1 MQAETSVQTDSTLPL
16 PIPLPTFSPNRMTTK
31 LISRIVLLLLVL
43 DGSTGALRAQPVDR
57 AAERQFAEGLEMF
70 HSGMFARAIDEFGAL
85 TVDQPDHVR
94 TIDALYYM
102 AEAHLALGHE
112 DEAIRLL
119 EVFDTNY
126 PRHPFAFGTRLALGK
141 YFFDRGDYERS
152 YDLLAGVLQRSP
164 TRESSAVALY
174 WMAESRSETRRPDEA
189 RDLFDRI
196 VDEFPDTD
204 AAPRAAYAAALIDVE
219 EHLFTS
225 AARRLEALASTFPD
239 SEFTRNMGLALAET
253 YYEISDYRRA
263 ADEIVRQRPY
273 LDGEAYD
280 RATFLLA
287 ESYNQLG
294 RHEDAIISY
303 RYFTEERPESPY
315 YRRALYGLA
324 WNYHHQE
331 TWQWA
336 ADNFRL
342 VHESGA
348 DDLAAS
354 AMYHAAVNLRL
365 ARQDREALNTFERY
379 VTNWPEHDLA
389 DRGWFELG
397 ILRYQR
403 RDWAGAREAFK
414 VFLDGF
420 EDSAVRG
427 DALMHLGNTNVAL
440 GDFDAALNAF
450 DEAIAL
456 DAAPRELR
464 ERIIFQKAWLLYRN
478 RDYRRASEEFLAL
491 FAANNSSDTA
501 DQTLFWAAESFFQLE
516 NFDRAG
522 ALFEQYLRDFP
533 SADQVDAAQ
542 YALGW
547 TYFRQGRYA
556 DAIPRFESFL
566 AAYRGI
572 GDTVPYRSD
581 ARLRLA
587 DSYFALKQYPQAVRV
602 YGQLAAE
609 GDDYALFQIGQA
621 YSNAGDAL
629 EAISTFQQLI
639 EDYPSSEWRE
649 ETRYQLGY
657 LYFLNQEYELAVDSY
672 RELTES
678 FPTDPLAAKAQYGIG
693 DAYFNAGRTNDA
705 VNAYMAVLSDYPDS
719 PFTAD
724 AASGIQFALL
734 ASGNADRSDAIIDSL
749 AQIHAGSSLAEVL
762 RFRQAET
769 RYQSGLPDQAL
780 ADFESLL
787 ADGVS
792 RGRRADVYWYM
803 GLIQRENGNTAAA
816 MRALRLGLEDT
827 DSGRRKDLARLLGA
841 LQLVEQDYD
850 GALSTYDIMVQV
862 TTPGTNERAQALYGR
877 SRALSGLGR
886 AEEARGLLEDVVQT
900 APDSPASYPALLG
913 LARIH
918 IEARAVTQAITLLE
932 KVSRNARD
940 ATGAEA
946 LFVLGEL
953 YFSEGDAARSIATLS
968 RMSALFPG
976 YPEWMARSL
985 GLQGRAFEQM
995 GNPGEALRIYKELV
1009 ATYPESPDAGNARER
1024 IEDLEVE

>member
-1 MQAETSVQTDSTLPL
+1 
-16 PIPLPTFSPNRMTTK
+16 MTTK
-31 LISRIVLLLLVL
+31 HLSRIVLLVFALG
-43 DGSTGALRAQPVDR
+43 GSANALHAQPVDR
-57 AAERQFAEGLEMF
+57 TAEFQFAEGLDLF
-70 HSGMFARAIDEFGAL
+70 HGGLFARAIDAFEAL
-85 TVDQPDHVR
+85 SFHHPDHVR
-94 TIDALYYM
+94 SIDGLYYM
-102 AEAHLALGHE
+102 AEAHLALGNE

-119 EVFDTNY
+119 EVFDTRH

-141 YFFDRGDYERS
+141 YFFDRGDYNRS
-152 YDLLAGVLQRSP
+152 YDLLEGVLERSP
-164 TRESSAVALY
+164 ARESSAVALY
-174 WMAESRSETRRPDEA
+174 WMAESRAQTGRTDEA
-189 RDLFDRI
+189 RDLYDRI
-196 VDEFPDTD
+196 AGEFSDTD
-204 AAPRAAYAAALIDVE
+204 TAPRAAYAAALLDVE
-219 EHLFTS
+219 EQLFTS
-225 AARRLEALASTFPD
+225 AAQRLEALSRTFPE
-239 SEFTRNMGLALAET
+239 SEFARNMGLALAET
-253 YYEISDYRRA
+253 YYETGEYRRA

-287 ESYNQLG
+287 ESYNQLR

-303 RYFTEERPESPY
+303 RYFTEDRPESPY

-342 VHESGA
+342 VHESGS

-354 AMYHAAVNLRL
+354 AMYHEAVNLRL
-365 ARQDREALNTFERY
+365 ARQDRQALDAFRRY
-379 VTNWPEHDLA
+379 VDNWPDHDLV
-389 DRGWFELG
+389 DHGWFELG
-397 ILRYQR
+397 VLRYQR
-403 RDWAGAREAFK
+403 RDWEAARDAFR
-414 VFLDGF
+414 VFMHGF
-420 EDSAVRG
+420 ESSVIRG
-427 DALMHLGNTNVAL
+427 DALMHLGNTNIAL
-440 GDFDAALNAF
+440 GDFDAALRAF
-450 DEAIAL
+450 DEAIAIN
-456 DAAPRELR
+456 AAPAELR

-478 RDYRRASEEFLAL
+478 RDYARASKEFLDL
-491 FAANNSSDTA
+491 YESNRTSENA
-501 DQTLFWAAESFFQLE
+501 DQTLFWAAESYFQLE
-516 NFDRAG
+516 DFDQARN
-522 ALFEQYLRDFP
+522 LFERYLRDFP
-533 SADQVDAAQ
+533 GADQIDAAH

-566 AAYRGI
+566 EAHRGI

-587 DSYFALKQYPQAVRV
+587 DSHFALKQYPQAVRV

-621 YSNAGDAL
+621 YSNAGDPL

-639 EDYPSSEWRE
+639 DDYPSSEWRE

-657 LYFLNQEYELAVDSY
+657 LYFLNQEYELAVASY
-672 RELTES
+672 RELKES

-693 DAYFNAGRTNDA
+693 DAYFNAGRTDEA
-705 VNAYMAVLSDYPDS
+705 VQAYMAVLSDYPDS

-734 ASGNADRSDAIIDSL
+734 ASGNADQSDALIDSL
-749 AQIHAGSSLAEVL
+749 AAVHSDSPLAEEL

-769 RYQSGLPDQAL
+769 RYQSGLTERAQ

-787 ADGVS
+787 AYGVS
-792 RGRRADVYWYM
+792 PAKRADVYWYL
-803 GLIQRENGNTAAA
+803 GLIHRDTGNTPAAIE
-816 MRALRLGLEDT
+816 ALRLGLEAPA
-827 DSGRRKDLARLLGA
+827 SGRRTEIAQLLGS
-841 LQLVEQDYD
+841 LQLDVQDHQ
-850 GALSTYDIMVQV
+850 GALSSFQIAEELTLPD
-862 TTPGTNERAQALYGR
+862 TNERAQALYGK

-886 AEEARGLLEDVVQT
+886 TAEARTLLEDVVQT

-918 IEARAVTQAITLLE
+918 LESGNPSEAVPLLE
-932 KVSRNARD
+932 EVSRNARD

-946 LFVLGEL
+946 LLLLGEL
-953 YFSEGDAARSIATLS
+953 DFSEGNPARTVETLS

-976 YPEWMARSL
+976 YPEWMARGLS
-985 GLQGRAFEQM
+985 LQGRAFEDM

-1009 ATYPESPDAGNARER
+1009 ALYPDSPEADFAQTR
-1024 IEDLEVE
+1024 IDDLEVE

>member
-1 MQAETSVQTDSTLPL
+1 MTATH
-16 PIPLPTFSPNRMTTK
+16 IP
-31 LISRIVLLLLVL
+31 RILLLLIAI
-43 DGSTGALRAQPVDR
+43 GSGAGLLHAQPVDR
-57 AAERQFAEGLEMF
+57 AAETTFSRGMDLFNDGL
-70 HSGMFARAIDEFGAL
+70 FARSIDAFETL
-85 TVDQPDHVR
+85 TASNPDHVR
-94 TIDALYYM
+94 TVDALYYM

-112 DEAIRLL
+112 GEAIRLL

-141 YFFDRGDYERS
+141 YFFDRGEHDRAYELLSGVLERS
-152 YDLLAGVLQRSP
+152 PS
-164 TRESSAVALY
+164 RESSAVALY
-174 WMAESRSETRRPDEA
+174 WMAESRSAEGNVNEA
-189 RDLFDRI
+189 RNLFDRI
-196 VDEFPDTD
+196 VQDFPDTD
-204 AAPRAAYAAALIDVE
+204 AAPRAAYAAALIDIDE
-219 EHLFTS
+219 QLFTS
-225 AARRLEALASTFPD
+225 AARRFEDLARMFPQ
-239 SEFTRNMGLALAET
+239 SEYTRNMGLALAET

-263 ADEIVRQRPY
+263 ADEILRQRPY
-273 LDGEAYD
+273 LDGEAFD

-336 ADNFRL
+336 ADNFRR
-342 VHESGA
+342 VHETGS

-354 AMYHAAVNLRL
+354 AMYHEAVNLRL
-365 ARQDREALNTFERY
+365 ARQDREALRTFERY
-379 VTNWPEHDLA
+379 VTNWPEHILA

-397 ILRYQR
+397 VLRYQR
-403 RDWAGAREAFK
+403 RDWSGARDALG
-414 VFLDGF
+414 VFLDDF
-420 EDSAVRG
+420 RESDVRG
-427 DALMHLGNTNVAL
+427 DALMHLGNTNIAL
-440 GDFDAALNAF
+440 GDFDAALTAF
-450 DEAIAL
+450 DMAIAL
-456 DAAPRELR
+456 DAAPAELR

-478 RDYRRASEEFLAL
+478 RDYRKASEEFLAL
-491 FAANNSSDTA
+491 HEANNTSKAA
-501 DQTLFWAAESFFQLE
+501 DQSLFWAAESYFQLE
-516 NFDRAG
+516 QFDLAG
-522 ALFEQYLRDFP
+522 TLFERYLKEYP
-533 SADQVDAAQ
+533 GAEQVDAAH

-556 DAIPRFESFL
+556 DAIPQFETFL
-566 AAYRGI
+566 DAYRRV

-581 ARLRLA
+581 AMLRLA

-602 YGQLAAE
+602 YGRLAAE

-639 EDYPSSEWRE
+639 DDYPFSEWRE
-649 ETRYQLGY
+649 EARYQLGY

-672 RELTES
+672 RALKES

-693 DAYFNAGRTNDA
+693 DSFFNAGRTDDA
-705 VNAYMAVLSDYPDS
+705 VRAYMTVLRDYPNS

-734 ASGNADRSDAIIDSL
+734 ASGDVDRSDAIIDSL
-749 AQIHAGSSLAEVL
+749 ADAHAGSALAEEL

-769 RYQSGLPDQAL
+769 RYQSGLSDRAL
-780 ADFESLL
+780 TDFESLL
-787 ADGVS
+787 SDGVS
-792 RGRRADVYWYM
+792 AGKRADVFWYI
-803 GLIQRENGNTAAA
+803 GLIHRDAGRLNAA
-816 MRALRLGLEDT
+816 MEAFRAGLDVSQDQRRSELAYALG
-827 DSGRRKDLARLLGA
+827 S
-841 LQLVEQDYD
+841 LQLETQDFED
-850 GALSTYDIMVQV
+850 ALTSFDIMERA
-862 TTPGTNERAQALYGR
+862 TPPGTNERAQALYGR

-886 AEEARGLLEDVVQT
+886 SDEARGLLEAVTET

-918 IEARAVTQAITLLE
+918 LESGNAMEALPLLE
-932 KVSRNARD
+932 QVYRGARD

-953 YFSEGDAARSIATLS
+953 YFSEGDVARSAEVLS
-968 RMSALFPG
+968 RMSTLFPG

-995 GNPGEALRIYKELV
+995 DNPGEALRIYRELV
-1009 ATYPESPDAGNARER
+1009 STYPDSPVAEHARQR
-1024 IEDLEVE
+1024 IDDLEVE